1 MVRKSLP
8 LLVAGLIVAVALPAH
23 AQEKS
28 STGVSAL
35 ERTELHT
42 AGHDADLIT
51 LNFTNIDISAMA
63 KVMSELTRRNFIL
76 DERITGKVTVMTPTR
91 VSSDEAYAVFLSALE
106 IKGFTAVEDGKITRI
121 IPLSSARQSGLK
133 VLHDG
138 SMEGEGFVTK
148 LIRLSSVNPQDLVK
162 TLSPLISKDGSIIAY
177 TATNSLIATETV
189 SNIRKI
195 ESLVQALDVRAPE
208 GRDKINVYYLK
219 YANADDTAK
228 VLTALVSKL
237 PTTQT
242 TQSGG
247 AAILESTVSISS
259 DKSTNSLIIVASP
272 ADYEIIKDVIQKLD
286 IRRRQ
291 VYVEAVIL
299 EISLAKQHELGFE
312 FQTYSSSG
320 VIGGTNFGNIGNV
333 ITSGPSALSGLNGLT
348 IGAVKGTFTYNG
360 VEYLNVGGLLHA
372 LESNSDVNILSTPNI
387 LTMDNQKAEIMVGE
401 NVPFVTGQTQSAA
414 TSGSIMTSIDRK
426 DVGIT
431 LKITPQITSDDNVRL
446 EIYQEISDVTTT
458 PGLDANQVGPSTTKR
473 SASTTVV
480 VKDSQT
486 MVIGGLIS
494 DNVNKSTMK
503 VPLLGDIPVLGQLF
517 SYRTTKVEK
526 TNLMI
531 FITPY
536 IIKNE
541 DDANDLTKRKNDSQK
556 GFRKE
561 YRMENRQ

>member
-1 MVRKSLP
+1 MARKSLP
-8 LLVAGLIVAVALPAH
+8 LLVAGLIVAVALPAY

-28 STGVSAL
+28 STGASAL

-42 AGHDADLIT
+42 AGRDADLIT

-91 VSSDEAYAVFLSALE
+91 ISPDEAYKVFLAALE
-106 IKGFTAVEDGKITRI
+106 IKGFTAVEDGKIIRI

-177 TATNSLIATETV
+177 TATNSLIVTETV
-189 SNIRKI
+189 SNLRKI

-208 GRDKINVYYLK
+208 GSGKINVYYLK

-237 PTTQT
+237 PATQT
-242 TQSGG
+242 TQPGG
-247 AAILESTVSISS
+247 AAILEGTVSISS
-259 DKSTNSLIIVASP
+259 DKSTNSLIVVASSR
-272 ADYEIIKDVIQKLD
+272 DYEIIKDVIQKLD

-291 VYVEAVIL
+291 VYVEAAIL
-299 EISLAKQHELGFE
+299 EVSLAKQHELGFE

-320 VIGGTNFGNIGNV
+320 AIGGTNFGNIGNV

-372 LESNSDVNILSTPNI
+372 LESDSDVNILSTPNI

-401 NVPFVTGQTQSAA
+401 NVPFVASQTQSAN
-414 TSGSIMTSIDRK
+414 TGGSLTYNIDRK

-431 LKITPQITSDDNVRL
+431 LKITPQITSDDNVQL
-446 EIYQEISDVTTT
+446 EIYQEISDITTT
-458 PGLDANQVGPSTTKR
+458 PGLDSNKVGPSTTKR

-503 VPLLGDIPVLGQLF
+503 VPLLGDIPVLGWLF
-517 SYRTTKVEK
+517 KSREISSDGEELIV
-526 TNLMI
+526 I
-531 FITPY
+531 ITPTVVT
-536 IIKNE
+536 E
-541 DDANDLTKRKNDSQK
+541 PGAPPR
-556 GFRKE
+556 R
-561 YRMENRQ
+561 